1 MHAQARLGE
10 HITMCPNVSHPYG
23 TVSQPSGTSPGT
35 TPRGGGWAG
44 MLKLKDWPAFLLGGA
59 IAAFAYSLLAFAVD
73 LAVRRGAQAEPPEPV
88 LAPPCDT
95 SANASDAAA
104 QLRARIA
111 SGAELGECDLQ
122 QLDHVAGFIDDWD
135 EEWLARARCE
145 SDLRECE
152 WGWWDAAECRRYQE
166 ASRIED
172 AIDAI
177 YSCAE
182 AGR

>member
-10 HITMCPNVSHPYG
+10 HITMCPNVSHPCG
-23 TVSQPSGTSPGT
+23 TPSQPSGTHRGT
-35 TPRGGGWAG
+35 TRRGGGWAG
-44 MLKLKDWPAFLLGGA
+44 MLIDKILFGVSVLC
-59 IAAFAYSLLAFAVD
+59 LATTVFCAGF
-73 LAVRRGAQAEPPEPV
+73 RCAEWSEPLPPEPV

-104 QLRARIA
+104 QLRVRIA
-111 SGAELGECDLQ
+111 SGVELGECDLQ
-122 QLDHVAGFIDDWD
+122 QFDHVAGFIEDWEREFD
-135 EEWLARARCE
+135 GRADCE
-145 SDLRECE
+145 SDLTRCE
-152 WGWWDAAECRRYQE
+152 WGWWDAADCRRYQE

-182 AGR
+182 GGGS